1 VEDRESNFEIRV
13 PTRTDCL
20 EIVRDFVSKVAGK
33 AGITRE
39 VVDDIELAV
48 DEACSNVMLHAHRLD
63 SKKEVR
69 VEVRIADEKLTIQLL
84 DEGPQFDPTQVS
96 SPDMKEYLEQHRV
109 GGLGIYL
116 IRRLMDEVE
125 YRRDSA
131 GRNCLRMVKYF
142 DLPSGDSRP

>member
-1 VEDRESNFEIRV
+1 MEDRESNFEIRV
-13 PTRTDCL
+13 PTRTEFL

-33 AGITRE
+33 AGITRD

-69 VEVRIADEKLTIQLL
+69 VEVHVAGEKLTIELL
-84 DEGPQFDPTQVS
+84 DEGPHFDPTQVS
-96 SPDMKEYLEQHRV
+96 APDMNEYIQKHRV

-125 YRRDSA
+125 YRRDPT
-131 GRNCLRMVKYF
+131 GRNRLRMVKYF
-142 DLPSGDSRP
+142 EEPSGDSGQ